1 MPISFLPTGYFKSRA
16 RSGYRKFQLVG
27 DSPYPWPRPVRPEGG
42 IKQLIKLASRNKL
55 IFGGFASIAIVVV
68 VLTGIVY
75 HSLQAMDQS
84 TYMDVHTN
92 QVLRVEGS
100 LLTALVNIETGE
112 RGYLITGKDPSLE
125 PMRNGQAAYADAFAK
140 LRLLTA
146 DNAEQQR
153 RLADLDISYRAW
165 ITDAIAPVIAL
176 QKQAASGGA
185 SPEALTYERLGK
197 GKARMD
203 EMRDLLGKFV
213 GAETVLLNRR
223 SAEATA
229 MRARTNA
236 VLMGGGLLAILA
248 ILGVATVLVR
258 SILTP
263 LEHASAMTA
272 RIAEGHLGESFAVS
286 RSDDLG
292 RMLNALHTMDENLAR
307 IVGSVRENALQVEH
321 AARDISAGN
330 DDLSN
335 RTQEQASSLEETAAS
350 MEEMSSTVKQNAEGA
365 ALAQQISKGLRNE
378 AKSGG
383 AIAEEAVE
391 AMKQITEAGQNI
403 GEIAVLIDEIAFQ
416 TNLLALNAA
425 VEAARAGEQGRG
437 FAVVAVEVRN
447 LAQRS
452 ASAAKEI
459 KALIG
464 TTVER
469 VSTGSDLVNRTGKAL
484 VEIGGSATKVADIV
498 DEISSASQEQSA
510 GVTQVNVAVASLDEV
525 TQQNAALVEQ
535 ANAASRQGTG
545 AGPGIDAAGGVF
557 QAGVRGHHEK
567 NCRGEAIG

>member
-1 MPISFLPTGYFKSRA
+1 M
-16 RSGYRKFQLVG
+16 QLF
-27 DSPYPWPRPVRPEGG
+27 
-42 IKQLIKLASRNKL
+42 KLASRNKL
-55 IFGGFASIAIVVV
+55 IFGGFASIALVVIVLV
-68 VLTGIVY
+68 GIVY
-75 HSLQAMDQS
+75 GALQAMAQS
-84 TYMDVHTN
+84 TRMDLHTN

-100 LLTALVNIETGE
+100 LLNALINIETGE
-112 RGYLITGKDPSLE
+112 RGYLVTGKDASLE
-125 PMRNGQAAYADAFAK
+125 PLRNGQAAYADAFGQ
-140 LRLLTA
+140 LRSLTV

-153 RLADLDISYRAW
+153 RLTDLDTGYRAW
-165 ITDAIAPVIAL
+165 IAGAIDPVIAL
-176 QKQAASGGA
+176 QKQQAASGGS
-185 SPEALTYERLGK
+185 SPEALAFERQGK
-197 GKARMD
+197 GKAHMD

-213 GAETVLLNRR
+213 GAETALLDQR

-229 MRARTNA
+229 TRARTN
-236 VLMGGGLLAILA
+236 VILLGGGLLAILA
-248 ILGVATVLVR
+248 IIGVATVLVR

-263 LEHASAMTA
+263 LESASSVTT

-365 ALAQQISKGLRNE
+365 ALARQISQGLRNE

-383 AIAEEAVE
+383 AVAEEAVE
-391 AMKQITEAGQNI
+391 AMKQITEASRNI

-437 FAVVAVEVRN
+437 FAVVAAEVRN

-452 ASAAKEI
+452 ASAAKDI
-459 KALIG
+459 KTLIG

-484 VEIGGSATKVADIV
+484 VEIGSSATKVADIV
-498 DEISSASQEQSA
+498 NEISSASQEQSA
-510 GVTQVNVAVASLDEV
+510 GVEQVNVAVASLDDV
-525 TQQNAALVEQ
+525 TQQNAALVEE
-535 ANAASRQGTG
+535 ASAASRQALELAQELTRQVSFFKL
-545 AGPGIDAAGGVF
+545 ADAATV
-557 QAGVRGHHEK
+557 QSTAPAAVTTARPVKAPVASTVREAALVAVAQPALAAGQWREF
-567 NCRGEAIG
+567 